1 MLKYYKYPLKVWL
14 TTALLGTLAYLL
26 CLLAGILLEEGAKIG
41 NLRNLN
47 SDNYFFMGVIAVI
60 ALVCSSPCFVI
71 LWILYSRL
79 MDRNVTIKSIRIMLS
94 IFGTVTGSICLLSV
108 YYFILEGIEL
118 KSVLELLVPFNT
130 VLILSIWWFK
140 ISSKPA

>member
-1 MLKYYKYPLKVWL
+1 MLKYYKYPLKIWL
-14 TTALLGTLAYLL
+14 TTSLLGTLAYLL
-26 CLLAGILLEEGAKIG
+26 CLLAGILLEECAQID

-47 SDNYFFMGVIAVI
+47 SDNYFFMGVITVI
-60 ALVCSSPCFVI
+60 ALVCSFPCFI
-71 LWILYSRL
+71 TLWVVYSRL
-79 MDRNVTIKSIRIMLS
+79 MDRNVSIKNIKIMLS
-94 IFGTVTGSICLLSV
+94 ICGAVTGSICLLAV
-108 YYFILEGIEL
+108 YYLLLEEIEL